1 MYKACIK
8 EPTQNR
14 NEKKKN
20 QYLKLRTSMSPKR
33 KQKAKSWMSR

>member
-1 MYKACIK
+1 MYKVCIK
-8 EPTQNR
+8 KPTQNK

-33 KQKAKSWMSR
+33 KQKAKSWMSK